1 MKISETDSPGVQPEL
16 GCAAAALAALLALE
30 LDVGGV
36 LDVVV
41 RQQLLLRVELHVAG
55 VAPELGW
62 DLYEHYESQT

>member
-16 GCAAAALAALLALE
+16 GGAAAALAALLAHE
-30 LDVGGV
+30 LSVGGV

-55 VAPELGW
+55 VAAELGW
-62 DLYEHYESQT
+62 DG